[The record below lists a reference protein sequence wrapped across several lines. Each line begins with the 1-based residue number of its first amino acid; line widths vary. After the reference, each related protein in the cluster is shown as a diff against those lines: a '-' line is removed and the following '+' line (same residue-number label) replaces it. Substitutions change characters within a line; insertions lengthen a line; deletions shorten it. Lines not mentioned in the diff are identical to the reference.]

1 MKSLVFWSHRVI
13 AGFLVLCLFSV
24 AIPYHHVLAGG
35 GPTGNATEA
44 TQQRVAQNAQISAI
58 NESISAG
65 ANTLTSI
72 ATGNMFIKE
81 NLLDGIAWAIAKQM
95 VSNLTRSLIN
105 WINSGFQGSPAYIGD
120 FNQLLLDSLDQVAG
134 EYIRSLGGIGEFIC
148 SPFKL
153 DVQAA
158 LNIGY
163 AQARSGM
170 PDGASENQCTLTG
183 IISNV
188 ENFLTGSL
196 DNWGDWMEV
205 TSNPVNTPY
214 GAYLEAEAKLNV
226 RLRNEAGQ
234 EIEIASWGDGFLSKK
249 ICQAIEGTDREDCR
263 ITTPG
268 QVISEALTFQLSTGP
283 RSLIEADE
291 INELIGALLNQIVL
305 QAVQG
310 LTGLLGLSESGY
322 GGGGG
327 SYLDAMVEEGANA
340 IDYSQYR
347 REMQQAY
354 DRELAFFNLI
364 ERTIVAA
371 SSTGRRTAG
380 TSTPTYDAETTRLL
394 SEARALRTQVSSNLG
409 LLSALIARYDGAS
422 STVATSTTGTT
433 TPRTATTTTNAI
445 NVARQDVVL
454 DFIELRSSGVLSTD
468 MTIEENRVRWQNVIY
483 PYGGQ
488 QL

>member
-1 MKSLVFWSHRVI
+1 MKSLIRWSHRVI
-13 AGFLVLCLFSV
+13 AGLLVLCLFTV
-24 AIPYHHVLAGG
+24 AIPYQYVLAGG
-35 GPTGNATEA
+35 GLSGGATEI
-44 TQQRVAQNAQISAI
+44 TQQRVALNARISAI
-58 NESISAG
+58 GETISAG
-65 ANTLTSI
+65 ANSLTAGFMGSL
-72 ATGNMFIKE
+72 FVKE
-81 NLLDGIAWAIAKQM
+81 NLLDGIGWAIAKQM

-120 FNQLLLDSLDQVAG
+120 FKQLLLDSLDQVAG

-148 SPFKL
+148 SPFQL

-170 PDGASENQCTLTG
+170 PSGPDQNLCTVTG
-183 IISNV
+183 IVSNI
-188 ENFLTGSL
+188 ENFLQGTA
-196 DNWGDWMEV
+196 DNWGQWLQV
-205 TSNPVNTPY
+205 TSNPQNLPY
-214 GAYLEAEAKLNV
+214 GAYLEAEAKLNI

-234 EIEIASWGDGFLSKK
+234 EIEVASWGDGFLSKK

-322 GGGGG
+322 GGGSG
-327 SYLDAMVEEGANA
+327 SYLDAMVDEGAA
-340 IDYSQYR
+340 LIDYSQYR

-354 DRELAFFNLI
+354 DRELEFFNLI
-364 ERTIVAA
+364 ERTLVAA
-371 SSTGRRTAG
+371 SSTGRRGAG
-380 TSTPTYDAETTRLL
+380 TTTVVYEAAVEEVIAETEL
-394 SEARALRTQVSSNLG
+394 LRTRVSSNIT
-409 LLSALIARYDGAS
+409 LLSSLIARYDGAS
-422 STVATSTTGTT
+422 TTAAATSTGTT
-433 TPRTATTTTNAI
+433 TSTTAI
-445 NVARQDVVL
+445 NGTINTIRQEAVL
-454 DFIELRSSGVLSTD
+454 DFLALRSNNTLSSEMLVAQKRVEWQTVLFP
-468 MTIEENRVRWQNVIY
+468 Q
-483 PYGGQ
+483 GQ
-488 QL
+488 QEL